1 MAPSVDHIIILLPY
15 ATLVNPP
22 SWITENFTVTPGG
35 RHSDGKTEN
44 KPICFRDG
52 TYIELIAFIND
63 DPKKREGH
71 WWDKEF
77 GIVDFAFTH
86 SHGDATVHYS
96 ELQDRLKKLDLGE
109 GVVGVEYE
117 KPKAGSRIR
126 PDGMEIKWEVTFPV
140 VTTGYK
146 RGEVPFFTH
155 DTTPR
160 YLRVPFSEETVTHPS
175 SALGVK
181 SLSIFAPESKV
192 SALVKAYSAILS
204 VPNVALEK
212 DFQNIGLFEVKSL
225 KEVEAGHKTI
235 FSLQTPSESQLEA
248 MEKKGGSMLG
258 DLIFVVPDASG
269 DTRAPRRVDVGDG
282 GIGGVFLQ
290 SY

>member
-44 KPICFRDG
+44 KLICFRDG

-86 SHGDATVHYS
+86 SHGDAMVHYS
-96 ELQDRLKKLDLGE
+96 ELKDRLKKLDLGE
-109 GVVGVEYE
+109 GAVGVEYE
-117 KPKAGSRIR
+117 KPEAGARIR
-126 PDGMEIKWEVTFPV
+126 PDGIEIKWEVTFPV
-140 VTTGYK
+140 VTTGYQ

-155 DTTPR
+155 DITPR
-160 YLRVPFSEETVTHPS
+160 SLRVPFSEESVTHPS

-181 SLSIFAPESKV
+181 SLSIFAQESKV
-192 SALVKAYSAILS
+192 SALVKAYSPILS
-204 VPNVALEK
+204 LSNVASEK
-212 DFQNIGLFEVKSL
+212 DFQNIGLFEVQSL
-225 KEVEAGHKTI
+225 KEVEGGHKTT
-235 FSLQTPSESQLEA
+235 FSLHTPSESQLEA
-248 MEKKGGSMLG
+248 MERKGGSMLG
-258 DLIFVVPDASG
+258 DLIFVVSAASG
-269 DTRAPRRVDVGDG
+269 DTKAPRRIDVGDG